1 MLEFITKRVLLIIP
15 ILLGIS
21 FIIFGIMSM
30 TPGSP
35 AMLILGDN
43 APESAINELNESL
56 GFNRPFIVRYFD
68 YVGDAVRGD
77 FGNSYRTG
85 RPVVSEILPKF
96 FITLRIAVFGII
108 VSLLIGIPIGILS
121 AVRQYSRMDIAA
133 TVTAM
138 VMASIPG
145 FWLGLMLILLFALK
159 LGWFPSN
166 GTGSWKHLVLPVFTL
181 SLPVAANLMRL
192 TRTTMLE
199 TIRQDYIRMARAKGA
214 SENAV
219 IWSHA
224 LKNALLP
231 VVTVL
236 GLNFGGLLGGAIIAE
251 QVFGINGLGT
261 LTITSIRS
269 KDIPQVM
276 GTVLFFATTFMF
288 IMLAV
293 DILYTFIDPRVKSR
307 FISVKKRKGI
317 VS

>member
-1 MLEFITKRVLLIIP
+1 MREFITRRVLLIIP

-35 AMLILGDN
+35 AMMILGEN
-43 APESAINELNESL
+43 APESAINELNETL
-56 GFNRPFIVRYFD
+56 GFNRPFIVRYVD
-68 YVGDAVRGD
+68 YVSDAVRGD

-85 RPVVSEILPKF
+85 RPVVSEIVPKF
-96 FITLRIAVFGII
+96 LITLRIATFGII

-121 AVRQYSRMDIAA
+121 AVRQYSKLDMAA
-133 TVTAM
+133 TVSAM

-145 FWLGLMLILLFALK
+145 FWLGLMLILLFALQ

-166 GTGSWKHLVLPVFTL
+166 GTGTWKHFVLPVFTL

-214 SENAV
+214 TENAV

-307 FISVKKRKGI
+307 FISMKKRKGI

>member
-1 MLEFITKRVLLIIP
+1 MLRFIMKRVLLIIP

-35 AMLILGDN
+35 AMMILGEN
-43 APESAINELNESL
+43 APEPAIDELNESL
-56 GFNRPFIVRYFD
+56 GFNRPFIVRYVD
-68 YVGDAVRGD
+68 YISDAARGD
-77 FGNSYRTG
+77 FGKSYRTG
-85 RPVVSEILPKF
+85 RPVVGEILPKF
-96 FITLRIAVFGII
+96 LITLRIAVFGII

-121 AVRQYSRMDIAA
+121 AVRQYSKLDIAA
-133 TVTAM
+133 TVSAM

-145 FWLGLMLILLFALK
+145 FWLGLMLILLFALQ

-166 GTGSWKHLVLPVFTL
+166 GTGSWKNLVLPVFTL

-214 SENAV
+214 TENAV

-307 FISVKKRKGI
+307 FISQKKRKGI